1 MYRRN
6 RLKDTLEATNE
17 WKQPKLYDSDNMKN
31 RLVDEL
37 FFFFFLPVTSYLICK
52 QL

>member
-1 MYRRN
+1 MFRSS
-6 RLKDTLEATNE
+6 RLKDTLEATIE
-17 WKQPKLYDSDNMKN
+17 WKQQKLYDSENMKN

-37 FFFFFLPVTSYLICK
+37 FFFFFLRVSGYLICK